1 MTTAIHIE
9 LTDHVLHLQL
19 ARPERKNA
27 LTNEMYSALARAL
40 SDANEDPAV
49 RAVVIT
55 GQGDVFC
62 AGNDL
67 GAFLDGTA
75 FGEPS
80 PVLAFLHALA
90 DMKRP
95 LIAGVQGAA
104 VGVGTTMLLH
114 CDYVV
119 MSPTARL
126 RMPFVQLGAVPEAG
140 SSALIPALVGHRRAF
155 AWLVLGEWI
164 SAEEAVQTGIA
175 NRIADEDVAAA
186 ALAVGARVAKLPAG
200 AVDASLSLL
209 RERQRADLHAL
220 IDHEATLFKQQLTTD
235 ETIRIISAALGG
247 KRG

>member
-1 MTTAIHIE
+1 
-9 LTDHVLHLQL
+9 
-19 ARPERKNA
+19 
-27 LTNEMYSALARAL
+27 
-40 SDANEDPAV
+40 
-49 RAVVIT
+49 
-55 GQGDVFC
+55 
-62 AGNDL
+62 
-67 GAFLDGTA
+67 
-75 FGEPS
+75 
-80 PVLAFLHALA
+80 
-90 DMKRP
+90 
-95 LIAGVQGAA
+95 VQGAA

-200 AVDASLSLL
+200 AVHASLSLL